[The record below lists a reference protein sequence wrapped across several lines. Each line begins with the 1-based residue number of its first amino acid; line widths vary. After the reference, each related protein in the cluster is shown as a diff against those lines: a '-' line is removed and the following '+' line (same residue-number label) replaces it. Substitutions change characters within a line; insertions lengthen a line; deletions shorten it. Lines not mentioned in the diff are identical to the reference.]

1 MKQNTSFWDGDLI
14 QANPENKK
22 DPLVL
27 AQYKKAISNFVN
39 IVTGRGDISVKFHGR
54 DSYTDG
60 KTVTIGSNLSE
71 RTFDPVVG
79 LALHEGSHILLTDFD
94 RLWNRIEVLMRQE
107 GVSRYKVNQIK
118 TLINIIEDRRID
130 YHIFSTSPGYRD
142 YYHAMYNKYFN
153 AKIIDKALKLGEK
166 CNSSDYEDY
175 IFHICNFTNPNR
187 NLDSLPGLR
196 KIWEMI
202 DIANINRLKN
212 IDEVVDLAIEVDNV
226 IQTYVDQAI
235 NEDSQSGSDEDHLGV
250 GTQNLFDGES
260 QSSDDES
267 QASDGGSESS
277 GGGSQTSGSDS
288 QLSPSQQQ
296 LLDRAVQKQ
305 KDFLFGDTKKTRAS
319 RKLINEIETI
329 SAADVREVETGSVS
343 GDLAKDWDVPKV
355 WDSEISDYVCKS
367 VGTKTIVIPTLN
379 ESIINTDLFNSSF
392 GYGFSNP
399 HVEDAIARGLSI
411 GTRLGRKLQVR
422 NDERSTINNR
432 QRKGR
437 LDKRMIASLGFDN
450 ESVFNT
456 KFVEKYSDAF
466 IHLSIDASGS
476 MSGIPFQNCVQ
487 TATAIAKAATVI
499 KNMTVVISFRSTRDG
514 QNVPVVLIGY
524 DSRKDKISKISK
536 LFSRIRPVGLTPEGL
551 CFEAIQDHILGSN
564 DNRKSYFINLSDGEP
579 NCWSKSGF
587 IYSGNWAAKH
597 TQREIAKMR
606 DRGVKIMSYFVSGYN
621 YGVPELF
628 KIMYGKDVESINV
641 EQINEL
647 SKTLNK
653 LLVKK

>member
-1 MKQNTSFWDGDLI
+1 MSMKQNTSFWDGDLI

-39 IVTGRGDISVKFHGR
+39 IVTGRGDISVKFQGR

-60 KTVTIGSNLSE
+60 KTITIGSNLTE

-94 RLWNRIEVLMRQE
+94 RLWKRIEVLLHQE

-166 CNSSDYEDY
+166 SNSSDYEDY

-235 NEDSQSGSDEDHLGV
+235 NEVSQSESSDGDSQSESS
-250 GTQNLFDGES
+250 DGES
-260 QSSDDES
+260 QSADGDSQAGDDES
-267 QASDGGSESS
+267 QASDGGS
-277 GGGSQTSGSDS
+277 QTSGGDS

-355 WDSEISDYVCKS
+355 WDREISDYVCKS
-367 VGTKTIVIPTLN
+367 VGVKTIVIPTLN
-379 ESIINTDLFNSSF
+379 ESIINTDLFKASF
-392 GYGFSNP
+392 GHGFSNP
-399 HVEDAIARGLSI
+399 RVEEAITRGLSI

-476 MSGIPFQNCVQ
+476 MSGAPFQNCVQ

-536 LFSRIRPVGLTPEGL
+536 LFSRIRPIGLTPEGL

-579 NCWSKSGF
+579 NCWSKGGF
-587 IYSGNWAAKH
+587 TYGGNWAAKH

-606 DRGVKIMSYFVSGYN
+606 DRGVKIMSYFVSGYS